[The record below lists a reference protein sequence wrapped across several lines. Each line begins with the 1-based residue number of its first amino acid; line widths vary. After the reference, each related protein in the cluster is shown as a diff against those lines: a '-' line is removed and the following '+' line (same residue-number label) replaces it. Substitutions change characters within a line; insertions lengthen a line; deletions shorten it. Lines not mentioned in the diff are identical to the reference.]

1 MTFVKTTHHMR
12 HPPRAPVVRRASWR
26 VCAVLA
32 QASML
37 LALSACGSDEI
48 TDPGPSSASKST
60 VASVEYV
67 GTRAALFLDTGTGQ
81 RTRVVFNGA
90 TDPIPGNSPLLPP
103 MADANLLAL
112 GPLSWSPSGNKLAM
126 VATLAYDQ
134 SEVVVSGADGSA
146 PRVASPNTQIILSAP
161 DWSRDESKIAYA
173 MSTLGH
179 ALGVDLFVTDLTTN
193 QVQRLTTGLNY
204 SQVGGSLR
212 FSSDGRFVFYSRPVS
227 EGGAP
232 LFDKVCEVWRI
243 ELATGDRIRLADGIN
258 GTVQA
263 ISRSGTWALVIRR
276 TGVLP
281 GGDFD
286 RTLLRVPLAGNGP
299 EVAIVPKGLL
309 QYAHLTNDDLRA
321 IYAIGESTIA
331 GSVTVTFRSVA
342 AVGGEVVAVRGT
354 GTQTIV
360 ADELFRP

>member
-1 MTFVKTTHHMR
+1 MTVAMTMHHTR
-12 HPPRAPVVRRASWR
+12 HAPRVPLPRRAAARCS
-26 VCAVLA
+26 AVLA
-32 QASML
+32 QASIL
-37 LALSACGSDEI
+37 LALSACASDEV
-48 TDPGPSSASKST
+48 TNPGPSSTGKSA
-60 VASVEYV
+60 VASVEYI

-81 RTRVVFNGA
+81 RTKVVFNGA
-90 TDPIPGNSPLLPP
+90 SDPIPGNSPLLPP
-103 MADANLLAL
+103 LADANLLAL
-112 GPLSWSPSGNKLAM
+112 GPLSWSPTGNKLAM

-134 SEVVVSGADGSA
+134 SEVVVANADGSA

-161 DWSRDESKIAYA
+161 DWSPDESKLAYA

-179 ALGVDLFVTDLTTN
+179 ALGVDIFVTDLTTN

-204 SQVGGSLR
+204 SQLGGSIR
-212 FSSDGRFVFYSRPVS
+212 FSSDGRFVFYSRPVA

-243 ELATGDRIRLADGIN
+243 ELATGARIRLADGIN

-286 RTLLRVPLAGNGP
+286 RALVRVPLTGSGP
-299 EVAIVPKGLL
+299 ELSLIPKGLV

-321 IYAIGESTIA
+321 IYAIDEATVA
-331 GSVTVTFRSVA
+331 GSTALAFRSVA

-354 GTQTIV
+354 GAQTIV
-360 ADELFRP
+360 ADEFFRP

>member
-1 MTFVKTTHHMR
+1 
-12 HPPRAPVVRRASWR
+12 
-26 VCAVLA
+26 
-32 QASML
+32 ML
-37 LALSACGSDEI
+37 LALSACGNDEV
-48 TDPGPSSASKST
+48 TNPGPSSTVKST

-67 GTRAALFLDTGTGQ
+67 GTRAALFLDTGTRQ
-81 RTRVVFNGA
+81 RNRVVFNGA

-134 SEVVVSGADGSA
+134 SEVVVSGADGSV

-161 DWSRDESKIAYA
+161 DWSPDESKIAYA

-204 SQVGGSLR
+204 SQVGGSIR

-243 ELATGDRIRLADGIN
+243 ELATGERIRLADGIN

-286 RTLLRVPLAGNGP
+286 RALLRVSLAGSGP
-299 EVAIVPKGLL
+299 EVDLVPKGLV
-309 QYAHLTNDDLRA
+309 QYARLTNDDLRA
-321 IYAIGESTIA
+321 LFAIGESTVA
-331 GSVTVTFRSVA
+331 GSVTVTFRSVP

-360 ADELFRP
+360 ADEFFRP